1 MTAEQMGRLLRRQ
14 RDAFQRDGY
23 PDLRVRLSRLSRLE
37 AWIVAHQQEI
47 VDAAHD
53 DFGHRVPEETLG
65 GEVLSVLFQIRHVKG
80 RLRRWMRP
88 SRRHVHPLMW
98 FATARVR
105 FQPKGVVG
113 IISSW
118 NYPIAVCLGPLVG
131 VLAAGNRAVLKPSE
145 HAPKTSSLICSG
157 MSDIFSEEE
166 VTVVEGGL
174 EVGQAFAS
182 QPWDHLV
189 FTGSTTV
196 GRHVLRA
203 AAENL
208 VPVTL
213 ELGGKSPAVVGP
225 EADLN
230 NAASRILWGRCYN
243 AGQTCI
249 APDYALVQR
258 SKIPDFVDAMKRA
271 AAVQYPSDG
280 SGSGFTTLLGAANR
294 ERQMRLLEEARTQGA
309 EVIALR
315 PNDDGT
321 LSEAGEL
328 GPHAV
333 IAPPESSGLATEEIF
348 GPILPIVP
356 YDTFEDV
363 LGYINARPRPLAAYL
378 FEDHRARRKQFL
390 EGTTSGSVGVND
402 VIFQFVVDSAP
413 FGGIGSSGMGAYHG
427 EDGFREFSHRRTIFQ
442 QSKLT
447 LRHFMTPPYG
457 RVFRTVLR
465 WFIR

>member
-1 MTAEQMGRLLRRQ
+1 
-14 RDAFQRDGY
+14 
-23 PDLRVRLSRLSRLE
+23 
-37 AWIVAHQQEI
+37 
-47 VDAAHD
+47 
-53 DFGHRVPEETLG
+53 
-65 GEVLSVLFQIRHVKG
+65 
-80 RLRRWMRP
+80 
-88 SRRHVHPLMW
+88 
-98 FATARVR
+98 
-105 FQPKGVVG
+105 
-113 IISSW
+113 
-118 NYPIAVCLGPLVG
+118 
-131 VLAAGNRAVLKPSE
+131 
-145 HAPKTSSLICSG
+145 
-157 MSDIFSEEE
+157 
-166 VTVVEGGL
+166 
-174 EVGQAFAS
+174 
-182 QPWDHLV
+182 
-189 FTGSTTV
+189 
-196 GRHVLRA
+196 
-203 AAENL
+203 
-208 VPVTL
+208 
-213 ELGGKSPAVVGP
+213 
-225 EADLN
+225 
-230 NAASRILWGRCYN
+230 
-243 AGQTCI
+243 
-249 APDYALVQR
+249 
-258 SKIPDFVDAMKRA
+258 MKRA
-271 AAVQYPSDG
+271 AAVQYPLDG

-294 ERQMRLLEEARTQGA
+294 ERQMRLLEEARAHGA

-328 GPHAV
+328 GPHV
-333 IAPPESSGLATEEIF
+333 VLAPPESSALATEEIF

-363 LGYINARPRPLAAYL
+363 LDYINARPRPLAAYL